1 MQVKGFVFTDMDKYM
16 KVYEDKKNYNYAV
29 LSTTYPFIISKNKA
43 TKIYTIQDPKN
54 ILNSDEWV
62 KFTKTLQ
69 TFCAA
74 PLTKPAVGFTL

>member
-1 MQVKGFVFTDMDKYM
+1 MIALLLLIAAM
-16 KVYEDKKNYNYAV
+16 
-29 LSTTYPFIISKNKA
+29 IITFLDISHYWLDDE
-43 TKIYTIQDPKN
+43 TKN
-54 ILNSDEWV
+54 ILYFGEWV